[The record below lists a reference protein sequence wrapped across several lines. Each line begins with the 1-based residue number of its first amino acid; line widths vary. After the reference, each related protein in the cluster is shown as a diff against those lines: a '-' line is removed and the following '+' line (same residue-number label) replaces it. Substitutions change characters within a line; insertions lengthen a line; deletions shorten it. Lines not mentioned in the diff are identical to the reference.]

1 VAASTDT
8 SHSLITAVY
17 SPTVTGFALDVI
29 GHWVMQLF
37 HHVKFGG
44 FLLLQMECGEN
55 DTRSTPVTLNPIQRI
70 EQQIQDSGWP
80 RTQNKDLISLKSYEY
95 KLEIRQRQLESC

>member
-17 SPTVTGFALDVI
+17 SSTVTGFALDEI

-37 HHVKFGG
+37 YHVKFGG
-44 FLLLQMECGEN
+44 FLLLQMECGES
-55 DTRSTPVTLNPIQRI
+55 DTRRTPVTLNPTQRI
-70 EQQIQDSGWP
+70 GQQFKILVGQEHK
-80 RTQNKDLISLKSYEY
+80 TKISLV
-95 KLEIRQRQLESC
+95 